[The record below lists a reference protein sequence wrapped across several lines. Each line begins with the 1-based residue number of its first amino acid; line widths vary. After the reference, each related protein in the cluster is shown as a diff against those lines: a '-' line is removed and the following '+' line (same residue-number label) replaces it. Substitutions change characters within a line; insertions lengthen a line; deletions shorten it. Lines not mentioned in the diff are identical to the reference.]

1 MFWMLYL
8 LPAAFAASKVA
19 PKHGFLAGI
28 ATLVAVLV
36 GQSMLLRWWV
46 GWMERRRAA
55 QPPSADP
62 VAQGPGSATTAPRR
76 DTPVR
81 TGERACFVQ
90 LNLCDGQSGPD
101 FARQLYD
108 VLLKVIDAHVDV
120 ETATGD
126 ADAAMVSATESA
138 AGQDAETTHPGDP
151 LVVFRSH
158 DRAWLGF
165 RLGNDSFR
173 FRHRAIAEV
182 EFHTILPARGGG
194 GYAFA
199 LTFDVPRKSAAP
211 GDRSPYLNRSDSPGY
226 LFGYADARSVALAR
240 AFAEIARMACA
251 KFAVSEYMDV

>member
-28 ATLVAVLV
+28 ATLVAVLA
-36 GQSMLLRWWV
+36 GQSMLLLGWA

-62 VAQGPGSATTAPRR
+62 VAPEPGPLAVATRGDA
-76 DTPVR
+76 PVR
-81 TGERACFVQ
+81 TGERACFVP

-101 FARQLYD
+101 FARQLHD
-108 VLLKVIDAHVDV
+108 VLLKVIDTHVDV

-126 ADAAMVSATESA
+126 ADAAMVSATELA
-138 AGQDAETTHPGDP
+138 AGLDAETTSPGDP

-165 RLGNDSFR
+165 RQGDDSFR
-173 FRHRAIAEV
+173 FRHRAIDEGRVSYDPPGQGRRRIYLRAD
-182 EFHTILPARGGG
+182 LR
-194 GYAFA
+194 
-199 LTFDVPRKSAAP
+199 RAAQE
-211 GDRSPYLNRSDSPGY
+211 RSPR
-226 LFGYADARSVALAR
+226 
-240 AFAEIARMACA
+240 
-251 KFAVSEYMDV
+251 